1 MLTVQGL
8 NKRFGKK
15 RAVEDLS
22 LTLQEGHIFG
32 MLGTNGAGKS
42 TLLRMMSGILMAD
55 SGSVMLDSLPVYE
68 NPAAKRDICYL
79 SDEPAF
85 LGNASIAEMG
95 RMQAAYY
102 PGYSES
108 KLRVL
113 CERFQLPLNERITS
127 FSKGTQKRVQICLGL
142 ALNPRVLLCDETFD
156 GLDPV
161 MRDSFK
167 RVLSQETIDRGL
179 ITVLAGHNQQEME
192 DICDS
197 VGFLHEGRLV
207 CSGDLD
213 ALLGDVHRVQ
223 LIPRACRP
231 AAPAPAAAGQA
242 VRRDPSRRAGKASC
256 AAERAASALYGVPAA
271 LAGGGLYPGNG
282 GSWIC
287 AAINSCPPV
296 FCSGAACLSAWRSFS
311 SRLPCC
317 PTGGFPTSRAKRRRS
332 TSTICRRP

>member
-8 NKRFGKK
+8 NKSFGTKK
-15 RAVEDLS
+15 AIAELS
-22 LTLQEGHIFG
+22 LALGEGHIFG

-42 TLLRMMSGILMAD
+42 TLLRMMSGVLRAD
-55 SGSVMLDSLPVYE
+55 SGSVLLDDAPVYE
-68 NPAAKRDICYL
+68 NPAAKRQICYL
-79 SDEPAF
+79 SDEPTF
-85 LGNASIAEMG
+85 LANASIAEMG

-102 PGYSES
+102 PEYSES
-108 KLRVL
+108 KLREL
-113 CERFQLPLNERITS
+113 CDRFALPMNERITG

-167 RVLSQETIDRGL
+167 RVLSEETVDRGL

-213 ALLGDVHRVQ
+213 ALLRDVHRVQ
-223 LIPRACRP
+223 LIPTDETTDEAL
-231 AAPAPAAAGQA
+231 AALSPLRMQRQGRLYMMTFRGDREQLEQ
-242 VRRDPSRRAGKASC
+242 KL
-256 AAERAASALYGVPAA
+256 SALQP
-271 LAGGGLYPGNG
+271 LFMEFLPL
-282 GSWIC
+282 SLEE
-287 AAINSCPPV
+287 V
-296 FCSGAACLSAWRSFS
+296 FILEMEDRGYAQH
-311 SRLPCC
+311 
-317 PTGGFPTSRAKRRRS
+317 
-332 TSTICRRP
+332 